1 MCKTQHLNSSCVWL
15 YYENTIQGF
24 IGSSKS
30 DCSNKLGDSR
40 FVWNQFLNW
49 FLIWTAFIIMN
60 IREKARLQKIE
71 QVLNNIKRAKGKFDR
86 KTFLID
92 IMTSQEVSERKAK
105 EYLMIA
111 EYQYNGR
118 N

>member
-60 IREKARLQKIE
+60 KRATQIKQLQENIKLQKDMSKEERI
-71 QVLNNIKRAKGKFDR
+71 LFTMSLFDISR
-86 KTFLID
+86 RT
-92 IMTSQEVSERKAK
+92 AK
-105 EYLMIA
+105 EYVDVAL
-111 EYQYNGR
+111 YNIQ
-118 N
+118 